1 VTDRSIAER
10 ASDAIAA
17 LRRSH
22 DQLVGYVQRVDPQ
35 DLERQSGASEWTVAQ
50 VLSHLGS
57 ASEIGLNTLKAGKAD
72 LAAAPAVWDRWN
84 SMSAAEQASGFIAAG
99 ERLVEA
105 LEALDE
111 GELATKKID
120 VGFLPA
126 PVDIAFV
133 VAMRLSEVGLHGWD
147 VEVVFDPMASV
158 TNVVVPY
165 VLDSLPMF
173 AGFFAKP
180 IGRSGRV
187 AVETTDPTRH
197 YRLELGDAGAT
208 LSEAS
213 VGDAET
219 FIRLPAEAFLRL
231 TSGRLSPDHTPAS
244 ATAEG
249 EISLDDLRR
258 AFPGY

>member
-1 VTDRSIAER
+1 VTDHPVAKR
-10 ASDAIAA
+10 ARGAVAA
-17 LRRSH
+17 LRHSH
-22 DQLVGYVQRVDPQ
+22 DQLVGYVQSLDPP
-35 DLERQSGASEWTVAQ
+35 DLERRSGAAEWTVAQ

-57 ASEIGLNTLKAGKAD
+57 ASEIGLNTLRAGKAD
-72 LAAAPAVWDRWN
+72 MAAAPAIWDRWN
-84 SMSAAEQASGFIAAG
+84 SMSPAEQASGFIAAG

-105 LEALDE
+105 LETLDE
-111 GELATKKID
+111 GELSTKKID

-147 VEVVFDPMASV
+147 VEVVFDPTAGV
-158 TNVVVPY
+158 NNAVVPY

-219 FIRLPAEAFLRL
+219 SIRLPAEAFLRL
-231 TSGRLSPDHTPAS
+231 TSGRLSPDHTPES
-244 ATAEG
+244 TTVEG
-249 EISLDDLRR
+249 DISLDDLRR
-258 AFPGY
+258 VFPGY